1 MENLMEKH
9 TFKSIEYDI
18 EVVDGKPVA
27 AYLNGKRIT
36 GPLAEEIL
44 KDFEKKQPQL
54 TPTPKRPKP

>member
-1 MENLMEKH
+1 MEKH

-44 KDFEKKQPQL
+44 KDFEKNNHNLPPHQRDL
-54 TPTPKRPKP
+54 SPKH